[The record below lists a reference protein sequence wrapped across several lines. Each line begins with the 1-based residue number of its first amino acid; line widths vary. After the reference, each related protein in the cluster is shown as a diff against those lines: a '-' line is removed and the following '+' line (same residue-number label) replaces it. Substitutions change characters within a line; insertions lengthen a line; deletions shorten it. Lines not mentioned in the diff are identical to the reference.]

1 MAAAVIPAATEDVA
15 STVKTGDVP
24 VELQEAEASF
34 WRSAIIGVL
43 IGMPVCV
50 VIWTGLVALSMTI
63 TGADLD
69 WGVMLIMSVIVGCF
83 AGVFFGG
90 WAGVTVAA
98 EKLEAAENAT
108 HRHA

>member
-1 MAAAVIPAATEDVA
+1 MAAAVIPAATEDVT

-34 WRSAIIGVL
+34 WRSAVIGVL

-108 HRHA
+108 HHHG